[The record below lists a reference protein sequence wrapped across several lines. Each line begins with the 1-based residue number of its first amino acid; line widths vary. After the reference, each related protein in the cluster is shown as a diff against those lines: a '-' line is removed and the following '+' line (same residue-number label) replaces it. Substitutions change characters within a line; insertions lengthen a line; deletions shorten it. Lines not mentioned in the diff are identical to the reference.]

1 MSGHQEESIPM
12 NDVEYRSN
20 KHEALFNQCD
30 TNRDG
35 YITINELKN
44 FVVCNETECYFIPKK
59 ALTKIMRMAD
69 QNGDEKLCYQ
79 EFVDLVQS
87 KDFRY
92 TLNKYAIA
100 YVNNLIPRPKKAR
113 TTFRTRSLQIGDET
127 GQQDICNEYS
137 CFPPP
142 VFMFLITVLEVVL
155 FTIDELTQ
163 KGSSLTASGII
174 GKHLLFD
181 PNKKSEVWRFV
192 TYMFVH
198 IGYTHLVT
206 NLIVQL
212 ALGIPLEMVN
222 KWWRVLTIY
231 FLGGIAG
238 SLAHCVIESNI
249 RLGGASGGVYALLTA
264 HLAQVIMNWSEMKFP
279 WIQFLFFGIL
289 VAGDLG
295 TAAYQRYFLHEIN
308 EIGVT
313 CHVGGA
319 VAGILVGIY
328 ILRNLQVTTTE
339 KYIWWAAL
347 IVYIILTITT
357 IVLAIML

>member
-1 MSGHQEESIPM
+1 MSGDTQENIPM
-12 NDVEYRSN
+12 NDFEYRN
-20 KHEALFNQCD
+20 PKHEALFNQCD

-35 YITINELKN
+35 YITIDELKN
-44 FVVCNETECYFIPKK
+44 FVVCNESECYFIPTR
-59 ALTKIMRMAD
+59 ALKKIMKMAD

-79 EFVDLVQS
+79 EFVDLLEC
-87 KDFRY
+87 KDFQY
-92 TLNKYAIA
+92 KLNKYATA
-100 YVNNLIPRPKKAR
+100 YVHHLIPQPKKAK
-113 TTFRTRSLQIGDET
+113 TTNFLRRSLQISDE
-127 GQQDICNEYS
+127 DEPDVCNEYS

-142 VFMFLITVLEVVL
+142 VFMLLITVLEFAL
-155 FTIDELTQ
+155 FITDEVTQ
-163 KGSSLTASGII
+163 EGSSLTVSGII

-181 PNKKSEVWRFV
+181 PNKKKEVWRFV

-198 IGYTHLVT
+198 IGYTHLIT

-212 ALGIPLEMVN
+212 VLGIPLEMVN

-238 SLAHCVIESNI
+238 SLAHCVIEGNI

-264 HLAQVIMNWSEMKFP
+264 HLAQVIMNWSEMEFA
-279 WIQFLFFGIL
+279 WLQFLFFGIL

-295 TAAYQRYFLHEIN
+295 TAAYQRYFLNEVN

-319 VAGILVGIY
+319 IAGVLVGIY

-347 IVYIILTITT
+347 IVYIILTVTT